1 MKGLLQSGYGSV
13 YDLEN
18 FFGKERNH
26 QGANIYFKTS
36 IEG

>member
-18 FFGKERNH
+18 GLTKEKNYK
-26 QGANIYFKTS
+26 GANIYLKTS
-36 IEG
+36 I